1 MALLDLTGLTMNAEE
16 ANEVSQ
22 AIFEAVITG
31 PQLEEYHEVE
41 TGIEHKTQIP
51 FIGNLGLM
59 GVAITG
65 CDRTENPGS
74 IPLTEKFWDPSL
86 IGDRLKHCATD
97 VNALLKLFRK
107 ASKINPDFYDRI
119 DGEEFGVVIAA
130 VEKAM
135 LAMANRLVWFGNKA
149 ALNVAGGGN
158 IKDGIDVK
166 YFTSIDGLWKQII
179 AEVPTGSSNY
189 VAIAAN
195 ATATYATQQDLAADF
210 GLTLF
215 RAMYNAV
222 DSRFYQAIE
231 NGAAPQ
237 FLVTRQILQNY
248 QDHLEDKSLAFT
260 LQETKEGTNQYSY
273 RGIPIKVRHDWDTN
287 IRAYMDN
294 GTKWNLPNRALLT
307 VKENIPIGTRSTE
320 DLNSI
325 KSWYENKDHANYID
339 FDLSLDAKHL
349 LEYLTVAAY

>member
-16 ANEVSQ
+16 ASEVSQ
-22 AIFEAVITG
+22 AIFEALITG
-31 PQLEEYHEVE
+31 GQLEEFHEIE

-59 GVAITG
+59 GVSITG

-74 IPLTEKFWDPSL
+74 IPLTEKFWDPTL

-97 VNALLKLFRK
+97 TNALLKLFRK
-107 ASKINPDFYDRI
+107 AQRINPDFYDRI
-119 DGEEFGVVIAA
+119 DGEEFGVIIAA

-135 LAMANRLVWFGNKA
+135 LSMLNRLIWLGNKA
-149 ALNVAGGGN
+149 ADNVANGGN
-158 IKDGIDVK
+158 IKDGVDPK
-166 YFTSIDGLWKQII
+166 YFTSIDGLWKQVIS
-179 AEVPTGSSNY
+179 EVPTSASNY
-189 VAIAAN
+189 VEIAAN
-195 ATATYATQQDLAADF
+195 ATATYALQQTLADDF

-215 RAMYNAV
+215 RAMYNNI
-222 DSRFYQAIE
+222 DSRFFQALE
-231 NGAAPQ
+231 GGAMPC

-273 RGIPIKVRHDWDTN
+273 RGIPIKVRHDWDSN
-287 IRAYMDN
+287 IRAYLDN
-294 GTKWNLPNRALLT
+294 GTKWHLPNRALLT
-307 VKENIPIGTRSTE
+307 VKENIPVGTRSTE
-320 DLNSI
+320 DMNTI

-349 LEYLTVAAY
+349 LPYLTVAAY